1 MRAVN
6 LLPTDYSGS
15 TRPSVGN
22 RLGRHGVAAG
32 GVGAAAV
39 AAAVLGMTWH
49 SASTQVAANETQ
61 LTSLKVQLARVAKSA
76 PSSGQNVQARL
87 TQINTTDSTR
97 VAWDGFM
104 SRLARVLPEDVW
116 LTGLVTANGVAAS
129 AGTTGPAIG
138 AATFTVTGY
147 TYSQKS
153 VARLMRRLQ
162 MLPWLSTIRLQSS
175 LLTTVG
181 PKSVFQ
187 FTITGGVVPLPAKE
201 AS

>member
-6 LLPTDYSGS
+6 LLPSDYSGS
-15 TRPSVGN
+15 NRATVGN
-22 RLGRHGVAAG
+22 RLNRHAVAIG
-32 GVGAAAV
+32 GVGAATV
-39 AAAVLGMTWH
+39 AAAALGLSWH
-49 SASTQVAANETQ
+49 SASTQVSADQTQ
-61 LTSLKVQLARVAKSA
+61 LTSLEVQLARVAKSA
-76 PSSGQNVQARL
+76 PSSGDSVQARL

-116 LTGLVTANGVAAS
+116 LTGLITANNTSAPTSGTAAFS
-129 AGTTGPAIG
+129 I
-138 AATFTVTGY
+138 TGY

-162 MLPWLSTIRLQSS
+162 LLPWLNAIRLQSS
-175 LLTTVG
+175 VLTTVG
-181 PKSVFQ
+181 PKSAFQ
-187 FTITGGVVPLPAKE
+187 FTITGGVIPLPAKE